1 MPVKRYL
8 EIGKIVSVHGLS
20 GDVKVQPWSNA
31 PEDLLQF
38 SSFYIDTCGEKVLSV
53 TQSRVQ
59 KRMLVM
65 HFSEVKT
72 VEEAQKLR
80 NSILY
85 IDREDYPLPKGQYFI
100 QDLIGLAVYDQN
112 NPSICYGKVRE
123 ITQYGA
129 SDVYHLEDDA
139 GNYRMFP
146 GIPQVLKEVNLR
158 DRFLLISPLEGLF
171 DEN

>member
-1 MPVKRYL
+1 MQVKRYL

-38 SSFYIDTCGEKVLSV
+38 SSFYIDAEGEEAFSV
-53 TQSRVQ
+53 TKSRVQ

-65 HFSEVKT
+65 HFSEVQT
-72 VEEAQKLR
+72 VEAAQKLR
-80 NSILY
+80 NRILY
-85 IDREDYPLPKGQYFI
+85 IDREDYPLPKGRYFI
-100 QDLIGLAVYDQN
+100 QDLIGLSVYDQN
-112 NPSICYGKVRE
+112 NPSVCYGKVRE

-139 GNYRMFP
+139 GHYRMFP
-146 GIPQVLKEVNLR
+146 GIPQVLKEVNIKEG
-158 DRFLLISPLEGLF
+158 FLLISPLEGLF